1 MADYDVYKSDDGWVA
16 KREDASRASSVHD
29 TQAAAHDAARGY
41 AGNNGGGEVSIHGRD
56 RQRSAQHQGLMP
68 KLRYLPTQKAGA
80 AFAAAT
86 RRPNGQQQ

>member
-56 RQRSAQHQGLMP
+56 GQIRENQRGLE
-68 KLRYLPTQKAGA
+68 
-80 AFAAAT
+80 
-86 RRPNGQQQ
+86 RPP